1 LRGIFWEPGSAR
13 IRGDT
18 EQTQEKSVTSEDVTL
33 VHLKKFVKKE
43 KPTPMLASLEGSEN
57 FYSA

>member
-1 LRGIFWEPGSAR
+1 M
-13 IRGDT
+13 
-18 EQTQEKSVTSEDVTL
+18 TSEDVTL
-33 VHLKKFVKKE
+33 VQLKNFVHKE

>member
-1 LRGIFWEPGSAR
+1 M
-13 IRGDT
+13 
-18 EQTQEKSVTSEDVTL
+18 TSEDVTL
-33 VHLKKFVKKE
+33 VQLKNFVKKE